1 MSYPLSGGRR
11 LPTDSLGDRYTP
23 LASKGHFTGHLVV
36 GDGAGV
42 VVETESYLE
51 LSWCLCL
58 LARAETVSLVEQT
71 AFEWHDRD
79 GEWHTHYFD
88 IFVTRTDG
96 TAVAYT
102 VKPEARVKG
111 DFLRDIAW
119 IAAQARASG
128 FASDVRLLSDAD
140 LDQVELHNARL
151 MHGMRVPDP
160 EADSA
165 AATVCKVMSGIS
177 TLADLSSCIGLGA
190 HGFRA
195 LIRLIRSHHLRLVH
209 HEKINRASEVYKGKL
224 I

>member
-1 MSYPLSGGRR
+1 MSNSFSGGLR
-11 LPTDSLGDRYTP
+11 LPADSLGNRYTP

-51 LSWCLCL
+51 LNWYLCL
-58 LARAETVSLVEQT
+58 LAREETASLVEQV

-88 IFVTRTDG
+88 IFVTQTDE

-111 DFLRDIAW
+111 DFWREIAW

-128 FASDVRLLSDAD
+128 FASDVRLLSDKE
-140 LDQVELHNARL
+140 LDHVELHNARL
-151 MHGMRVPDP
+151 MHGMRAPDP
-160 EADSA
+160 EPDSA
-165 AATVCKVMSGIS
+165 AAAVFKAMSGIS
-177 TLADLSSCIGLGA
+177 TLADLSDRIGLA
-190 HGFRA
+190 AYGFRA
-195 LIRLIRSHHLRLVH
+195 LVRLIRSHHLHLVH
-209 HEKINRASEVYKGKL
+209 HEKITHASEVYKGKL